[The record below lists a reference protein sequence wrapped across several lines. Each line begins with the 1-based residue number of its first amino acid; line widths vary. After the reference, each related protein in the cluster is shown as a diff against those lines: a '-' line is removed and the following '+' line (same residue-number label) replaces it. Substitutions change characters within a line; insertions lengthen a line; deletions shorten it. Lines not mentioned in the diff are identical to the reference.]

1 MEASNQNTQSKNQTQ
16 GLVFTLVLNEA
27 KVIHQISLDSFAVQR
42 LEVQRWR
49 DILAVPYANYKSML
63 VPR

>member
-1 MEASNQNTQSKNQTQ
+1 M
-16 GLVFTLVLNEA
+16 VLNEA
-27 KVIHQISLDSFAVQR
+27 KVIHPISLDSFAVQR

-49 DILAVPYANYKSML
+49 DILAVPYANYKSVL

>member
-1 MEASNQNTQSKNQTQ
+1 M
-16 GLVFTLVLNEA
+16 VLNEQ
-27 KVIHQISLDSFAVQR
+27 KVVHPSSLDSFAVQR

-49 DILAVPYANYKSML
+49 DVLAVPYANYKSML